1 MNMEQRDDLRATAE
15 DLIADAEQLKAIEER
30 KLQLDPG
37 APAVTELSAAAEDV
51 ARRIVKKAAAE
62 TELAELSRAG

>member
-1 MNMEQRDDLRATAE
+1 MSTEQGDDLRATAE

-30 KLQLDPG
+30 KLQLDPD

-51 ARRIVKKAAAE
+51 ARRIAKKAAAE
-62 TELAELSRAG
+62 TELAARSSA